1 MAGNKISH
9 ELKVGALIAVG
20 LVIALITIFS
30 VGERQ
35 GLLKQRYFLK
45 ARFDDAGGLQKG
57 APVRVA
63 GFQVGVVNSIDLVET
78 DANPRVEV
86 QLRIEKVWQKKIRQ
100 GSVARISSL
109 GLLGDKLIEI
119 VPTGL
124 NNPVLSDNDQLLT
137 KEVMPPEEILAT
149 VAEISDTLRS
159 TTQSLNVIVKK
170 IEKGTGTLGKMIDD
184 PRLYTNLDSVMVSM
198 NHLIL
203 LIKGNKGTIGKLMN
217 DPTLYNSLNQTMAN
231 VNVISDSLR
240 RGQGSLGKLLREP
253 GIYNT
258 LDSTSKRLEVI
269 LSRMERGEG
278 TLGKLSKDEEMY
290 KKLKESSEELNQL
303 IKDLKANPKKYLGV
317 SIF

>member
-1 MAGNKISH
+1 MAGIRISH
-9 ELKVGALIAVG
+9 ELKVGALITAG
-20 LVIALITIFS
+20 LIIALITIFS

-35 GLLKQRYFLK
+35 GLLKQRYYLK
-45 ARFDDAGGLQKG
+45 AQFDDAGGLQKG
-57 APVRVA
+57 APVRVS

-78 DANPRVEV
+78 AGKPRVEIN
-86 QLRIEKVWQKKIRQ
+86 LRIEKSWQNKIRK

-109 GLLGDKLIEI
+109 GLLGDKLVEI
-119 VPTGL
+119 VPVNQSNAVL
-124 NNPVLSDNDQLLT
+124 NNGDLLLT

-159 TTQSLNVIVKK
+159 TTLSLNVIMKK

-217 DPTLYNSLNQTMAN
+217 DPALYNSLNQTMSN
-231 VNVISDSLR
+231 LNTISDSLR

-253 GIYNT
+253 DFYNS
-258 LDSTSKRLEVI
+258 LDSTSKRLDVI

-290 KKLKESSEELNQL
+290 QKLKESSQELNQL
-303 IKDLKANPKKYLGV
+303 IKDMKANPKKYLGV